1 MFVRIGR
8 LVIVALASLALAGAA
23 TAAPRKHKQAPKGPP
38 NALQG
43 FSQNR
48 DQPVRIQAA
57 KLEVHDKQQVA
68 TFSGDVRVRQGD
80 TNMRCRSLKVFYE
93 RDKDKAKNGK
103 DGDKAK
109 TIQAATPG
117 PGGQQ
122 KIRRLEAIGNVVV
135 TQKGQTASGNLGIFD
150 MRSNTVTLTGKVV
163 LTEGK
168 NVLRGD
174 KLVVNLTSGVSR
186 IESAR
191 NGHGRVEGLFVPSGN
206 GPSGKNPLGPLH

>member
-1 MFVRIGR
+1 MFVRLGR
-8 LVIVALASLALAGAA
+8 FVLIALASLALAGAA
-23 TAAPRKHKQAPKGPP
+23 TAAPRKAKQVPSGPP

-43 FSQNR
+43 FSQNH
-48 DQPVRIQAA
+48 DQPVHIQAA
-57 KLEVHDKQQVA
+57 KLEVRDKQEVA

-80 TNMRCRSLKVFYE
+80 TNMRCRTLKVFYE
-93 RDKDKAKNGK
+93 RDKKSAKK
-103 DGDKAK
+103 GDETK
-109 TIQAATPG
+109 TNSIEAATPG
-117 PGGQQ
+117 PSGQQ

-186 IESAR
+186 IESGR
-191 NGHGRVEGLFVPSGN
+191 DGHGRVEGLFVPSGN
-206 GPSGKNPLGPLH
+206 GPSAKSPLGPLH

>member
-1 MFVRIGR
+1 VFVRIGR
-8 LVIVALASLALAGAA
+8 FVIIALASLALAGAA

-93 RDKDKAKNGK
+93 RDKDKAKDGK
-103 DGDKAK
+103 GGDKAK

-186 IESAR
+186 IESGR